1 MDGNCISPE
10 VEVGER
16 STRIEK
22 YSNETRDPEISSQ
35 KSAKHIESSSHGRTD
50 KLDITQID
58 EISNEVTDS
67 KSAKNRESNSH
78 KRSDNLD
85 ITKVVQVSNEVALST
100 GMNCE
105 LATTIVDE
113 FQSHILDKKPN
124 PVSLL
129 SEKIES
135 LLLDDEG
142 NSTSSAKDAC
152 ALVEDIIVD
161 KLQRITLSENL
172 CSDNDLVPEDLTPSK
187 TNNVIFNCIQDGV
200 PLKDNN
206 LLLPYAR
213 DGVTE
218 LDYSTEYSSNFCQE
232 VSNVNPKMERGLNA
246 VSLVQRKY
254 RGEGP
259 LDHQRSFLSFLERYV
274 QAQEQR
280 NQIKSVEVAHL
291 LKQRVLEEEKIQLTS
306 ISNDLMREHI
316 LLNKSRASFKE
327 STILEEKA
335 NLAYTTFS
343 STCADELVA
352 GLFIMLI
359 SLAYGVRKYS
369 FSLLNDLVSSCKPLE
384 FKVCITI
391 ILLFGAF

>member
-1 MDGNCISPE
+1 MINTILLI
-10 VEVGER
+10 
-16 STRIEK
+16 T
-22 YSNETRDPEISSQ
+22 EISSQ
-35 KSAKHIESSSHGRTD
+35 KSPKYTESSSHGRTD
-50 KLDITQID
+50 KLDITQIG

-67 KSAKNRESNSH
+67 KSAKHGESNSH

-85 ITKVVQVSNEVALST
+85 ATKVVQISNEVALSA

-113 FQSHILDKKPN
+113 FQSHMLDKKTN

-142 NSTSSAKDAC
+142 NSTSSAKDAG

-161 KLQRITLSENL
+161 KLQRITLSEN
-172 CSDNDLVPEDLTPSK
+172 DLVPEDLTPSK
-187 TNNVIFNCIQDGV
+187 SNNGIFNCIQDGV

-259 LDHQRSFLSFLERYV
+259 LDHQRSFLSFLER
-274 QAQEQR
+274 
-280 NQIKSVEVAHL
+280 
-291 LKQRVLEEEKIQLTS
+291 
-306 ISNDLMREHI
+306 
-316 LLNKSRASFKE
+316 
-327 STILEEKA
+327 
-335 NLAYTTFS
+335 
-343 STCADELVA
+343 
-352 GLFIMLI
+352 
-359 SLAYGVRKYS
+359 
-369 FSLLNDLVSSCKPLE
+369 
-384 FKVCITI
+384 
-391 ILLFGAF
+391 